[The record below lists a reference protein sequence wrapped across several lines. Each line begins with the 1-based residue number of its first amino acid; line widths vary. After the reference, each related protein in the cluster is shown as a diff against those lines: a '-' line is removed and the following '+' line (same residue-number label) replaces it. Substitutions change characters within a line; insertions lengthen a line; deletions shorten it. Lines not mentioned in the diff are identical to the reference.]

1 MRRLPVF
8 FLIDTSG
15 SMKGEPIEALNN
27 ALTGMISSLRSDP
40 QALESVWICIITFDI
55 DAKIIVPLTELSDFQ
70 LPIIQCPRSGPTS
83 TGKALMLLREIV
95 TNQIITTS
103 KEMKGDWRPLLF
115 LFTDGE
121 PSDVNL
127 YKQEIPFIKQ
137 IGFANIVACAVGPK
151 CNNNTLKL
159 LTDTVIQ
166 LETADS
172 ATLKT
177 FFMWVSQTI
186 DQGNKSLGV
195 NDSIKLPPVPNTV
208 HLII

>member
-15 SMKGEPIEALNN
+15 SMNGEPIEALNN
-27 ALTGMISSLRSDP
+27 ALTGMITSLRSDP

-55 DAKIIVPLTELSDFQ
+55 NAKIIVPLTELSDFQ
-70 LPIIQCPRSGPTS
+70 LPIIQCPRSGPTN
-83 TGKALMLLREIV
+83 TGKALVLLREIV
-95 TNQIITTS
+95 TDQIITTS
-103 KEMKGDWRPLLF
+103 KETKGDWRPLLF

-121 PSDVNL
+121 PSDINL
-127 YKQEIPFIKQ
+127 YAQQIPSIKE
-137 IGFANIVACAVGPK
+137 IGFASIVACAVGPK
-151 CNNNTLKL
+151 GNNDILKL
-159 LTDTVIQ
+159 LTDSVIQ